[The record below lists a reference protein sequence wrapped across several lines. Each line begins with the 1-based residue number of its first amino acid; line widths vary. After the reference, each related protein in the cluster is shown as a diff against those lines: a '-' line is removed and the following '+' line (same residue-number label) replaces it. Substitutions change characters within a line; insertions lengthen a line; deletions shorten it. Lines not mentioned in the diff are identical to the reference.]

1 MAVEVDTISQVVCEH
16 SVAALTFFTA
26 AVAVVALSASAAI
39 WNTFIFVG
47 GKSLVKELGKQ
58 GVSQV
63 AGQGRRSPVLAHQ
76 VKVVS

>member
-39 WNTFIFVG
+39 WNTFIFEGGEVLGEGVG
-47 GKSLVKELGKQ
+47 EGRGEP
-58 GVSQV
+58 V
-63 AGQGRRSPVLAHQ
+63 AGKEEAAQLFAHE
-76 VKVVS
+76 V